1 MPSFDIVSRFDTQ
14 EIDNAIMNCTR
25 EISQR
30 YDFKQ
35 SKTSIERMEDE
46 IKVITDDE
54 IKLKQVN
61 DLIVTHFVRRGIN
74 PKTLKIKSTEK
85 AMGNSIRQIY
95 DLIKGIDQAIAK
107 KINKLIKKYK
117 IKVQSKILGEE
128 IRIEGKKKDDLQKIM
143 EMVENFE
150 IDQPLQFTNFRD

>member
-35 SKTSIERMEDE
+35 SKTSIERIENE

-61 DLIVTHFVRRGIN
+61 DLILTHFVRRGIN

-95 DLIKGIDQAIAK
+95 NLLKGIDQTIAK
-107 KINKLIKKYK
+107 KINKLIKESK
-117 IKVQSKILGEE
+117 IKVQSKILGE
-128 IRIEGKKKDDLQKIM
+128 
-143 EMVENFE
+143 
-150 IDQPLQFTNFRD
+150 

>member
-95 DLIKGIDQAIAK
+95 DLIKGIDQTIAK
-107 KINKLIKKYK
+107 KINKLIKESK

>member
-95 DLIKGIDQAIAK
+95 DLIKGIDQTIAK
-107 KINKLIKKYK
+107 KINKLIKESK

-128 IRIEGKKKDDLQKIM
+128 IRVEGKKKDDLQKIM

>member
-107 KINKLIKKYK
+107 KINKLIKESK

>member
-1 MPSFDIVSRFDTQ
+1 MPSFDIVSRFETQ

-35 SKTSIERMEDE
+35 SKTSIERIENE

-61 DLIVTHFVRRGIN
+61 DLILTHFVRRGIN

-95 DLIKGIDQAIAK
+95 NLLKGIDQTIAK
-107 KINKLIKKYK
+107 KINKLIKESK

-128 IRIEGKKKDDLQKIM
+128 IRVEGKKKDDLQKIM
-143 EMVENFE
+143 EIVENFE

>member
-61 DLIVTHFVRRGIN
+61 DLIITHFVRRGIN

-95 DLIKGIDQAIAK
+95 DLIKGIDQTIAK
-107 KINKLIKKYK
+107 KINKLIKESK

-128 IRIEGKKKDDLQKIM
+128 IRVEGKKKDDLQKIM

>member
-107 KINKLIKKYK
+107 KINKLIQTLRKC
-117 IKVQSKILGEE
+117 
-128 IRIEGKKKDDLQKIM
+128 
-143 EMVENFE
+143 
-150 IDQPLQFTNFRD
+150 

>member
-107 KINKLIKKYK
+107 KINKLIKESK

-128 IRIEGKKKDDLQKIM
+128 IRVEGKKKDDLQKIM

>member
-1 MPSFDIVSRFDTQ
+1 
-14 EIDNAIMNCTR
+14 
-25 EISQR
+25 
-30 YDFKQ
+30 
-35 SKTSIERMEDE
+35 
-46 IKVITDDE
+46 
-54 IKLKQVN
+54 
-61 DLIVTHFVRRGIN
+61 
-74 PKTLKIKSTEK
+74 
-85 AMGNSIRQIY
+85 MGNSIRQIY

-107 KINKLIKKYK
+107 KINKLIKESK

>member
-61 DLIVTHFVRRGIN
+61 DLIVTHFVRRGIS
-74 PKTLKIKSTEK
+74 PKTLKFKSTEK

-107 KINKLIKKYK
+107 KINKLIKESK

-150 IDQPLQFTNFRD
+150 IDQPLLFTVDIH

>member
-61 DLIVTHFVRRGIN
+61 DLIVTHFVRRGIS

-107 KINKLIKKYK
+107 KINKLIKESK

>member
-107 KINKLIKKYK
+107 KINKLIKESK
-117 IKVQSKILGEE
+117 IKVQSKFLGEE

>member
-85 AMGNSIRQIY
+85 AMGNSIRQIV
-95 DLIKGIDQAIAK
+95 LIKQGIDREVAQKIVKAIKSSKSKVQTSIQGDEVRVSGKKRDDLQAAI
-107 KINKLIKKYK
+107 KLIKELN
-117 IKVQSKILGEE
+117 IKH
-128 IRIEGKKKDDLQKIM
+128 
-143 EMVENFE
+143 
-150 IDQPLQFTNFRD
+150 PLQYENFRD

>member
-61 DLIVTHFVRRGIN
+61 DLIVTHFVRRGIS

-95 DLIKGIDQAIAK
+95 DLIKGIDQTIAK
-107 KINKLIKKYK
+107 KINKLIKESK

-128 IRIEGKKKDDLQKIM
+128 IRVEGKKKDDLQKIM